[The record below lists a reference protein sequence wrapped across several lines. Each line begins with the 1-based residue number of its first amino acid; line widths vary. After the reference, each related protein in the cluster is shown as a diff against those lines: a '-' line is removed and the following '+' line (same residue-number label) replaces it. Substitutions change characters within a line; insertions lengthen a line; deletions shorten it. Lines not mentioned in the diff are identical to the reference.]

1 VDSFEADMKIL
12 DEGISALKI
21 EYNRY
26 FTGAA
31 ERPPYDLQASL
42 ETVIRRHAAPV
53 QGRRTA
59 EQFRYNS
66 LVNQFRVLTEL
77 WNRNVRNIEEGRPS
91 LLQKRESEAPV
102 RATDGEQEV
111 YRGAVEADDPT
122 AENRTLNELYQS
134 YMQATGDNGQQSL
147 SYQSFQNQVHNR
159 LERFQARTGARNVVL
174 RIVLVDNRPV
184 LKLRSAP

>member
-1 VDSFEADMKIL
+1 VNSFESDMRQL
-12 DEGISALKI
+12 DEGIRALKI

-31 ERPPYDLQASL
+31 ERPPYDLHTKL
-42 ETVIRRHAAPV
+42 ENIVRRHAAPV
-53 QGRRTA
+53 HGRRTA

-66 LVNQFRVLTEL
+66 LVSQFRVLSEL

-91 LLQKRESEAPV
+91 LLQRRDSEAPA
-102 RATDGEQEV
+102 RAAEV
-111 YRGAVEADDPT
+111 EREIYRGAVTADDPAT
-122 AENRTLNELYQS
+122 EDRTLQHVYDS
-134 YMQATGDNGQQSL
+134 YMQATGGNGRRSL
-147 SYQSFQNQVHNR
+147 SYQSFQSQMHQR
-159 LERFQARTGARNVVL
+159 LERFQARTGARKVVV